1 MSTFYLHLWDLV
13 AHLVKEFMCQSRRN
27 KGHQLHAWVGKI
39 SWKREWQT
47 TPVVLPWKFHGQRSL
62 VGYSPCCHKESD
74 MTAAS
79 TLFPWCNVIWGDV
92 CNSSVQSLS
101 RVQLFATPWIAAH
114 QASLSITN
122 SWSSLK
128 LTSIESVMPSSCL
141 ILCHPLL

>member
-13 AHLVKEFMCQSRRN
+13 AQFLKEPMCQSRRN
-27 KGHQLHAWVGKI
+27 KRHRLHAWVGKI

-47 TPVVLPWKFHGQRSL
+47 TPVFLPGKFHGQRSL

-74 MTAAS
+74 MAAAS
-79 TLFPWCNVIWGDV
+79 TLFLWRNVIWGDV

-101 RVQLFATPWIAAH
+101 HVLLFATPCTAAC

-122 SWSSLK
+122 SRSSLR
-128 LTSIESVMPSSCL
+128 LMSIESVMPASYL